1 MKRAITAVLLAS
13 AALAGCGSVTNGIDF
28 KPPAGWTSTPSILG
42 RMQAWMKKARDNK
55 QDEMVFLVRGSN
67 TNVDIKNIP
76 QAGLGSI
83 SMAKQSTIAI
93 CGNQK
98 AQFVTGVGT
107 GHSGQKQVM
116 EMVSATVGQD
126 GFVSMYIRPQSDP
139 ADPAAEAAI
148 RSLCAAKT

>member
-1 MKRAITAVLLAS
+1 MKRAIAAVLLAS

-28 KPPAGWTSTPSILG
+28 KAPAGWTSTPSILG

-83 SMAKQSTIAI
+83 SMAKQTTITI

-98 AQFVTGVGT
+98 AQFVSGVGS
-107 GHSGQKQVM
+107 GHGGQKQVM

-126 GFVSMYIRPQSDP
+126 GFVGMYLRPVSDP

-148 RSLCAAKT
+148 RSLCAAKS

>member
-1 MKRAITAVLLAS
+1 MKRAIAAVFLAS
-13 AALAGCGSVTNGIDF
+13 AVLGGCGSVTNGIDF
-28 KPPAGWTSTPSILG
+28 RAPAGWTSTPSILG

-67 TNVDIKNIP
+67 TSVDIKNIP
-76 QAGLGSI
+76 QAGLGAI
-83 SMAKQSTIAI
+83 SMAKQSTITI

-98 AQFVTGVGT
+98 AQFVSGIGT

-126 GFVSMYIRPQSDP
+126 GFVGMYIRPQSDP

-148 RSLCAAKT
+148 RSLCPAKS